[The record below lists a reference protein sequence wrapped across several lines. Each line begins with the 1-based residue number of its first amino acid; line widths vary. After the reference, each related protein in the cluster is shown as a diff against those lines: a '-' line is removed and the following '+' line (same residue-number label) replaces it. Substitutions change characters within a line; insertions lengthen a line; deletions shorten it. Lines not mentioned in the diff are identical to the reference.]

1 MKIAIVYTMK
11 GCPHCIHIKE
21 ELNKNNLP
29 FIERDIDDFES
40 EYDDFTKIVQNEY
53 VPAMMLITLD
63 ENDVVNSTTVS
74 EMDNFIESLEED
86 EDDDEWTE
94 EELEEETVPEI
105 TMTNNNNNAI

>member
-63 ENDVVNSTTVS
+63 ENEEAKNVKFLAPDRDYQDIFEGVEIVKNY
-74 EMDNFIESLEED
+74 ILE
-86 EDDDEWTE
+86 
-94 EELEEETVPEI
+94 
-105 TMTNNNNNAI
+105 

>member
-1 MKIAIVYTMK
+1 MK

-63 ENDVVNSTTVS
+63 ENEEAKNVKFLAPDRDYQDIFEGVEIVKNYIS
-74 EMDNFIESLEED
+74 E
-86 EDDDEWTE
+86 
-94 EELEEETVPEI
+94 
-105 TMTNNNNNAI
+105 

>member
-1 MKIAIVYTMK
+1 MK

-53 VPAMMLITLD
+53 VPEMMLITLD
-63 ENDVVNSTTVS
+63 ENEEAKNVKFLAPDRDYQDIFEGVEIVKNYIS
-74 EMDNFIESLEED
+74 E
-86 EDDDEWTE
+86 
-94 EELEEETVPEI
+94 
-105 TMTNNNNNAI
+105 

>member
-29 FIERDIDDFES
+29 FIERDIDDFET

-63 ENDVVNSTTVS
+63 ENEEAKNVKFLAPDRDYQDIFEGVEIVKNYIS
-74 EMDNFIESLEED
+74 E
-86 EDDDEWTE
+86 
-94 EELEEETVPEI
+94 
-105 TMTNNNNNAI
+105 

>member
-11 GCPHCIHIKE
+11 GCSHCIHIKE

-63 ENDVVNSTTVS
+63 ENEEAKNVKFLAPDRDYQDIFEGVEIVKNYIS
-74 EMDNFIESLEED
+74 E
-86 EDDDEWTE
+86 
-94 EELEEETVPEI
+94 
-105 TMTNNNNNAI
+105 

>member
-21 ELNKNNLP
+21 EINKNNLP
-29 FIERDIDDFES
+29 FIQRDIDDFES

-63 ENDVVNSTTVS
+63 ENEEAKNVKFLAPDRDYQDIFEGVEIVKNYIS
-74 EMDNFIESLEED
+74 E
-86 EDDDEWTE
+86 
-94 EELEEETVPEI
+94 
-105 TMTNNNNNAI
+105 

>member
-63 ENDVVNSTTVS
+63 ENEEAKNVKFLAPDRDYQDIFEGVEIVKNYIS
-74 EMDNFIESLEED
+74 E
-86 EDDDEWTE
+86 
-94 EELEEETVPEI
+94 
-105 TMTNNNNNAI
+105 

>member
-1 MKIAIVYTMK
+1 MK

-63 ENDVVNSTTVS
+63 ENEEAKNVKFLAPDRDYQDIFEGVEIVKNY
-74 EMDNFIESLEED
+74 ILE
-86 EDDDEWTE
+86 
-94 EELEEETVPEI
+94 
-105 TMTNNNNNAI
+105 